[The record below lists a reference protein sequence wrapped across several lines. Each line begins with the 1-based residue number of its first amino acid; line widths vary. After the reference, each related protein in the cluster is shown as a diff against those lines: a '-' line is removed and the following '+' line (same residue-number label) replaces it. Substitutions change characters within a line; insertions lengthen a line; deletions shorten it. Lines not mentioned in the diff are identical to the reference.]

1 MVDLNFMR
9 RQAKGEEDLFQRQR
23 FNQHNRSMAMQGMGS
38 RNAEMTLAQE
48 QLGRDFTRGEQGVWH
63 NYVTKGGKKPSSGL
77 GGDFGAAPTMGAA
90 PTLNLPEYDEDKVSE
105 LTQKRAAPGVR
116 RLRETTQQAMGET
129 YENPNVKRMTV
140 REALSGYGSGLENVM
155 AGAGSAATQE
165 YGQQYAASVSAEMAR
180 FQGALSRRAQEYQT
194 QSQSYLMGQQQEYWK
209 EQQDYSSDPYAAFND
224 FYS

>member
-1 MVDLNFMR
+1 MGDYQYKMNKSR
-9 RQAKGEEDLFQRQR
+9 WEGDLFTRNRFKQHQRSTSME
-23 FNQHNRSMAMQGMGS
+23 NLGGRS
-38 RNAEMTLAQE
+38 AEYTAARQSNKNMSEADETM
-48 QLGRDFTRGEQGVWH
+48 WH
-63 NYVTKGGKKPSSGL
+63 NYVHGKGDRP
-77 GGDFGAAPTMGAA
+77 GGYGGGYGGNAPTMGEA

-180 FQGALSRRAQEYQT
+180 FQGALSRQSQEYDV
-194 QSQSYLMGQQQEYWK
+194 SSRDWLMGRQKYWEEEY
-209 EQQDYSSDPYAAFND
+209 EDPYDAFNA